1 MIDSMPRPRPPN
13 LHREKTRH
21 GKSVWYVRIGKGR
34 RVRIPGEYGSP
45 EFLAAYDDAISGRRE
60 PLRSSG
66 PAEGSFAWAL
76 GLYRR
81 SQAWAALSIATRR
94 QREAIFRHIEKT
106 HGASRLSAW
115 KRGDIIAG
123 RDKRSDHPNAARH
136 FVQTLRG
143 LFEWALE
150 ARLARVDPT
159 VDVKLARPRTEGFA
173 AWTDDDVAAFRL
185 RWPLGT
191 RERVAFEVLR
201 ATGLRRGDA
210 VKVGRPH
217 VRDGVIRINTEK
229 TGERVAIAVT
239 DELLEAIAAVP
250 CGELTFIAGER
261 GAPMRKESFGN
272 WFREACTAAGVLKS
286 AHGIRKAAATADA
299 EAGLTDAELDAK
311 FGWTG
316 RKMAAH
322 YTRAANASPFQLLR
336 GQKRERLFPHLR
348 GKVRARALKTQ
359 QNQRPKIVWWAGQDS
374 NLQPDRYERPAL
386 TIELPARKGARG
398 A

>member
-1 MIDSMPRPRPPN
+1 MMGGMPRPRPPH
-13 LHREKTRH
+13 LHRETTRH
-21 GKSVWYVRIGKGR
+21 GKSVWYVRIGKSK

-45 EFLAAYDDAISGRRE
+45 EFSAAYDEAISGRRG
-60 PLRSSG
+60 PVRSTG
-66 PAEGSFAWAL
+66 PADGSFTWAL

-81 SQAWAALSIATRR
+81 SQAWAVLSIATRR
-94 QREAIFRHIEKT
+94 QREAIFRQIEKT
-106 HGASRLSAW
+106 HGNSRFLDW
-115 KRGDIIAG
+115 RRGDIVAG
-123 RDKRSDHPNAARH
+123 RDKRADHPNAARH
-136 FVQTLRG
+136 FVQALRG

-159 VDVKLARPRTEGFA
+159 AGVKLARPRTEGFA
-173 AWTDDDVAAFRL
+173 VWTDDDVAAFRH

-210 VKVGRPH
+210 VRVGLPH
-217 VRDGVIRINTEK
+217 LRDGVIRINTEK

-239 DELLEAIAAVP
+239 GEMLEAIAAGP
-250 CGELTFIAGER
+250 YGELTFIAGER

-272 WFREACTAAGVLKS
+272 WFREACAAAGVAKS

-299 EAGLTDAELDAK
+299 EAGWTDAELDAK

-322 YTRAANASPFQLLR
+322 YTRAAS
-336 GQKRERLFPHLR
+336 RERLSLAAAERTKKGTSIPAPE
-348 GKVRARALKTQ
+348 GQGAGARAKSQT
-359 QNQRPKIVWWAGQDS
+359 KSMA
-374 NLQPDRYERPAL
+374 E
-386 TIELPARKGARG
+386 K
-398 A
+398 